1 MNDWRDKLR
10 KVVPYTPGEQ
20 PQIKDVIKLN
30 TNENPY
36 PPSPLVREKLAW
48 FDYESLRKYP
58 DPDSKA
64 LVSALAK
71 EYGVEE
77 NMVFVGVG
85 SDDVLGMAFLTCF
98 NSDKPVLFPD
108 ITYSFYDVWCELFG
122 IKYETRPLDLNFEIV
137 KEHYLCENGG
147 IVIANPNAPT
157 SIAADLSM
165 LEEIIKA
172 NSDSVVI
179 IDEAYI
185 DFGGESALQLI
196 NKYENLLVVRTFSKS
211 RSLAGIRI
219 GFAIGNPE
227 LITALNSVKNSYN
240 SYTMNS
246 LTIAVGVAALEDKAY
261 FESARD
267 SIIATRRKSVNL
279 LKDLGFT
286 CLESSA
292 NFVFASHLS
301 IPAKILFQ
309 ELRNRRIY
317 VRYFEK
323 PRIDNR
329 LRITIGTDEEM
340 NKLVETLDR
349 IVSKYA

>member
-1 MNDWRDKLR
+1 MNNWRENLK
-10 KVVPYTPGEQ
+10 KITPYVPGEQ
-20 PQIKDVIKLN
+20 PQVKDIIKLN

-36 PPSPLVREKLAW
+36 PPAPGVREALAW
-48 FDYESLRKYP
+48 FDTESLRKYP
-58 DPDSKA
+58 DPNSSKLVEA
-64 LVSALAK
+64 LSK
-71 EYGVEE
+71 EYGIGKDRI
-77 NMVFVGVG
+77 FVGVG

-122 IKYETRPLDLNFEIV
+122 IKYERRPLDNNFCII
-137 KEHYLCENGG
+137 KEDYLSENGG

-157 SIAADLSM
+157 SIAMDISDI
-165 LEEIIKA
+165 EEIIAK

-185 DFGGESALQLI
+185 DFGGESALPLI
-196 NKYENLLVVRTFSKS
+196 DKYENLLVVRTFSKS
-211 RSLAGIRI
+211 RNLAGIRI
-219 GFAIGNPE
+219 GFAMGSKD
-227 LITALNSVKNSYN
+227 LIAAINAVKNSYN

-246 LTIAVGVAALEDKAY
+246 VTIEIGAKCLEDKEY
-261 FESARD
+261 FKDTTD
-267 SIIATRRKSVNL
+267 SIIATRRKTTNR
-279 LKDLGFT
+279 LKQLGFT
-286 CLESSA
+286 MPDSST
-292 NFVFASHLS
+292 NFLFVEHLN
-301 IPAKILFQ
+301 IPAKIIFQ
-309 ELRNRRIY
+309 ELRNRKIY

-340 NKLVETLDR
+340 DRLVEVLER